1 MIRLVAT
8 DLDHTLLRGDRTV
21 SDRTVAA
28 LRSARRAGITVV
40 PVTAR
45 NVVGVRAVNARTG
58 FDGWAV
64 CGNGAYAVHL
74 GTSDDRN
81 AEPLFATE
89 ATPDA
94 LRRVVATV
102 RAGFPRACFAAVRE
116 CGARFIAED
125 AYAALASATDHSR
138 NPASMERATVDDLV
152 DAPAVKLVFRDPDV
166 PVDVLFD
173 EVSELLAVRA
183 EDTGVELTMSGAPFV
198 ELMAAGVSKA
208 TGLARLCSHLGVEPG
223 EVLAVGDGLN
233 DIPMLRWA
241 GRGVAVANAG
251 PDVRAAADEVT
262 AAADDDGVAVLLEEL
277 NAQFSDSAA
286 APLRSS

>member
-74 GTSDDRN
+74 GISDDRS

-102 RAGFPRACFAAVRE
+102 RARFPRACFAAVRE

-138 NPASMERATVDDLV
+138 DPASMERATVDDLV
-152 DAPAVKLVFRDPDV
+152 DAPAVKLVFRAPDV

-173 EVSELLAVRA
+173 KVSALLA

-208 TGLARLCSHLGVEPG
+208 TGLARLCSHLGVAPG

-277 NAQFSDSAA
+277 SAQFSDSAA
-286 APLRSS
+286 APPRSS

>member
-28 LRSARRAGITVV
+28 LHAARRAGITVV

-45 NVVGVRAVNARTG
+45 NVIGVRAVNARTG

-74 GTSDDRN
+74 GASED
-81 AEPLFATE
+81 AGALPLFATE

-102 RAGFPRACFAAVRE
+102 RARFPHACFAAVRE

-138 NPASMERATVDDLV
+138 DPASMERATGDDLV

-173 EVSELLAVRA
+173 EVSALLA

-208 TGLARLCSHLGVEPG
+208 TGLARLCSHLGVAPG

-251 PDVRAAADEVT
+251 PDVRAAAADEVT

-277 NAQFSDSAA
+277 SAQVNDSVA
-286 APLRSS
+286 APPRSS